1 MKAPQL
7 FKTLTVTVLACV
19 LAHAASAKP
28 AVYVADFFTRDR
40 EITPLTMKLTG
51 DFEIALG
58 GTNKYDILE
67 RRDFDKLRAEA
78 KNEAAIAE
86 VSGLPGELVSA
97 LKTKNAEMVVFGE
110 VFDDVDS
117 GQVSV
122 TVSFVTFSGEKKLLL
137 NAKIPRG
144 KINDGDTRTAAM
156 DELVKRIVT
165 SSRKVVQLELNGVL
179 FQVVRCRASDRVV
192 TIDLLVTDNE
202 EDKDLTLYADSNSSV
217 YDNNGNRTGA
227 SSGRLANVVANGNN
241 WGQLRMPLISGV
253 PVKAALEFQGVS
265 STAESIAR
273 VDIKCWESLRQKD
286 FWVSFRNL
294 PIER

>member
-1 MKAPQL
+1 MKALQL
-7 FKTLTVTVLACV
+7 FKTLTVTALACV

-40 EITPLTMKLTG
+40 EVTPLTMKLTG
-51 DFEIALG
+51 DFEVALG
-58 GTNKYDILE
+58 STNKYEILE

-86 VSGLPGELVSA
+86 VSGLSAELVSA

-110 VFDDVDS
+110 VFDDIDS

-156 DELVKRIVT
+156 EELVKRIVS
-165 SSRKVVQLELNGVL
+165 SSRKVVQTELNGLL
-179 FQVVRCRASDRVV
+179 FQVTRCRASDRVV
-192 TIDLLVTDNE
+192 TLDLLITNNE
-202 EDKDLTLYADSNSSV
+202 EDKRLKMLIYNTVLFDNRGNRIKASSV
-217 YDNNGNRTGA
+217 
-227 SSGRLANVVANGNN
+227 RLANQVGENV
-241 WGQLRMPLISGV
+241 QLDLISGV
-253 PVKAALEFQGVS
+253 PIKAAVEFQGVS
-265 STAESIAR
+265 PDAPSIAR
-273 VDIKCWESLRQKD
+273 VDIQCWESIREREFLT
-286 FWVSFRNL
+286 SFRNL
-294 PIER
+294 LIER